1 MEPEYPESVA
11 PKFLE
16 NLRRDFSE
24 GNEESFHKAD
34 PLLIQEEQQAQEQ
47 LILKV
52 SFFVVYILLEERKK
66 KACEMING
74 YVSKPK
80 KRRDKNIGLKSSQKV
95 SLYTITR
102 KTEYYYKIIKKC
114 RI

>member
-1 MEPEYPESVA
+1 MEPEFQEIVA

-52 SFFVVYILLEERKK
+52 SFFVVYILLESERK
-66 KACEMING
+66 
-74 YVSKPK
+74 
-80 KRRDKNIGLKSSQKV
+80 RRV
-95 SLYTITR
+95 R
-102 KTEYYYKIIKKC
+102 
-114 RI
+114 